1 MGVLKSHNTNPITVD
16 DIFSGQ
22 YFLHS
27 DRALSFNKSGINS
40 VILMYISNNNDHKKI
55 RYYF

>member
-27 DRALSFNKSGINS
+27 NRALSFNKLGINS
-40 VILMYISNNNDHKKI
+40 IILMYISYNNDH
-55 RYYF
+55 